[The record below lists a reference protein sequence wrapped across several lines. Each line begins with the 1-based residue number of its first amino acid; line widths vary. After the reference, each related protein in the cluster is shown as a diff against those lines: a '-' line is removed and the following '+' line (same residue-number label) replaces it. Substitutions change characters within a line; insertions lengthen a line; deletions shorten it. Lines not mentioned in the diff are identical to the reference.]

1 MGIKRYNENYLK
13 NVLGVDAE
21 EFKEDLVGSDAA
33 SFYDVARDN
42 EKNIYLMGKENSI
55 INAETSEKDMV
66 EEYGRNK
73 GKEK

>member
-55 INAETSEKDMV
+55 IDAETSEKDMV

>member
-1 MGIKRYNENYLK
+1 MGVKRYSEHYLT

-33 SFYDVARDN
+33 SFYDVARD
-42 EKNIYLMGKENSI
+42 EDKNIFLLGKNNSI
-55 INAETSEKDMV
+55 IDAETSEKEMV
-66 EEYGRNK
+66 EEYNK